1 MSEAAPPLSEFDR
14 LWNFGDPAG
23 TEAKF
28 RELIP
33 AAEAESPSLLA
44 ELLTQVAR
52 TQGLQRKFDEAH
64 ATLDDVEAM
73 LPETSARARV
83 RCLLE
88 RGRVFNSSGH
98 PADAR
103 PLFLAA
109 WDLARDAGEDGLAVD
124 AAHMLGILAP
134 PAEALRWNETAI
146 AYAEQSASEK
156 AKRWLG
162 PLYNNTG
169 WTYFDGGDPARA
181 LEIFEKARAW
191 FEQYGGP
198 NQIRIARWTVARAHR
213 ALGRTEE
220 ALQAQQTLLR
230 EREATGEPDG
240 YVFEELGECLLAL
253 DRPAE
258 ASPYFRQAHALL
270 SQDPWLAEKEPERIS
285 RLGRLGG

>member
-1 MSEAAPPLSEFDR
+1 MSETPPIREFDR

-23 TEAKF
+23 TEAKL

-52 TQGLQRKFDEAH
+52 AQGLQRKFDEAH
-64 ATLDDVEAM
+64 ATLDGVEPM
-73 LPETSARARV
+73 LAEISARSWV
-83 RCLLE
+83 RYMLE
-88 RGRVFNSSGH
+88 RGRVFNSSGN
-98 PADAR
+98 PAEAYA
-103 PLFLAA
+103 PFLAA
-109 WDLARDAGEDGLAVD
+109 WDLAREAGEDSLAVD
-124 AAHMLGILAP
+124 AAHMLGIIERP
-134 PAEALRWNETAI
+134 DEALKWNETAI
-146 AYAEQSASEK
+146 AYAEQSSSEK

-198 NQIRIARWTVARAHR
+198 QQIQIAKWTVARTHR
-213 ALGRTEE
+213 ALGRVEE
-220 ALQAQQTLLR
+220 ALQAQQVLLR
-230 EREATGEPDG
+230 EREASGEPDG

-253 DRPAE
+253 GRPTE
-258 ASPYFRQAHALL
+258 AAPYFRQAHTLL
-270 SQDPWLAEKEPERIS
+270 SQDPWLAEKEPERIA
-285 RLGRLGG
+285 RLAQLGG